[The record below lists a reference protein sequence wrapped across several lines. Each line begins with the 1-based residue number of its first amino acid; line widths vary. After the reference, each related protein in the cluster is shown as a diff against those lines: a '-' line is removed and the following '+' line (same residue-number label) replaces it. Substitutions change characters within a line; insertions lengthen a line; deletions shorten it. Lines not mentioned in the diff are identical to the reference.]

1 MNATSSTR
9 THTAMP
15 ASPGTSVADEQAVA
29 SAASIKSVYV
39 YEAPVRIW
47 HWINALSITVLA
59 ITGYFIGSPLP
70 TQPGEASANYLMG
83 YIRFAHFAAGYVL
96 AVGLLGRVYWAA
108 VGNHHARELFW
119 VPIFQRAYWVDVWGM
134 LKWYAFISPRPGR
147 FVGHNPLARLAM
159 VFGFLLLSVFMV
171 VTGFALYAEGAQRG
185 SWQDKL
191 FGWVVPLFGQSQDLH
206 TWHHLGMW
214 GLIVF
219 VIIHVYAAIREDI
232 MGRSSVVSTMISG
245 HRTFKD

>member
-1 MNATSSTR
+1 MSNST
-9 THTAMP
+9 THRGLGHDA
-15 ASPGTSVADEQAVA
+15 VDDEHAVA
-29 SAASIKSVYV
+29 EARSIKSVYV

-47 HWINALSITVLA
+47 HWINALAITVLA

-83 YIRFAHFAAGYVL
+83 YIRFAHFAAGYLL
-96 AVGLLGRVYWAA
+96 AVGLIGRLYWAV

-119 VPIFQRAYWVDVWGM
+119 VPLFQRAYWVEVWGM
-134 LKWYAFISPRPGR
+134 VKWYAFISARPGR
-147 FVGHNPLARLAM
+147 YVGHNPLARFAM
-159 VFGFLLLSVFMV
+159 FFGFFVLTAFMI
-171 VTGFALYAEGAQRG
+171 VTGFALYAEGAQMG

-191 FGWVVPLFGQSQDLH
+191 FGWVIPLFGQSQDVH

-214 GLIVF
+214 ALIIF
-219 VIIHVYAAIREDI
+219 VILHVYAAIREDI